1 MIRIGVVLT
10 AAVEDEHEDEHEH
23 GVGHGQVVQEP
34 PPVAD
39 PVARREHGGR
49 SSTSERPAAR
59 CGEKQEE
66 EANFAEKEGRR
77 KKVAKVS
84 NRASQ
89 HSAGSDSRTTWI
101 FSTDGAARVGTF
113 MALRGPAGS
122 ASGGTNTRRTSSIAT
137 YAGNSRSCSEVSIC
151 ACC

>member
-89 HSAGSDSRTTWI
+89 HSAGSCARTTRMV
-101 FSTDGAARVGTF
+101 STGGAAPCGDIY
-113 MALRGPAGS
+113 GSPGAGGLS
-122 ASGGTNTRRTSSIAT
+122 KWRDKH
-137 YAGNSRSCSEVSIC
+137 
-151 ACC
+151 